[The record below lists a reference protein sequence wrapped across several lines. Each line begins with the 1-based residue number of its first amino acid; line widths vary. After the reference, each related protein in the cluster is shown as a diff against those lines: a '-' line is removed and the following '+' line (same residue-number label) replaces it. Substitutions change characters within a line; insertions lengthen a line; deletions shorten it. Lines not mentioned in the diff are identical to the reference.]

1 MGVVDYESKPIDK
14 LEAWYE
20 QEQELIRAYK
30 EYLVN
35 NHRREKKCGNYW
47 ILLFICF
54 VWRGCWGDVWCDEKK
69 KSGSCDE
76 NGVEEVYGEE

>member
-1 MGVVDYESKPIDK
+1 MILQNNQQYYYKIGVVDYESKPIDK

-35 NHRREKKCGNYW
+35 NHRREKKCGNY
-47 ILLFICF
+47 
-54 VWRGCWGDVWCDEKK
+54 
-69 KSGSCDE
+69 
-76 NGVEEVYGEE
+76 

>member
-1 MGVVDYESKPIDK
+1 MILQNNQQYYYKIGVVDYESKPIDK

-35 NHRREKKCGNYW
+35 NHRKEKKCGNY
-47 ILLFICF
+47 
-54 VWRGCWGDVWCDEKK
+54 
-69 KSGSCDE
+69 
-76 NGVEEVYGEE
+76 